1 MTTAPR
7 WALAIHGG
15 AGTMHDTGGPP
26 DAERPYL
33 DALHLVLDAGAAVL
47 AAGGRA
53 LDAVETAVALLED
66 EPLFNSGRGAVF
78 TADGGIELDAA
89 IMDGQTLAAGAVA
102 CVRTVRNPIR
112 LARAVLERSP
122 HVLLA
127 GEGADAFAREQ
138 GVAPVDAGY
147 FWTARRWARFVAAKR
162 ELGEEVAACSE
173 GADSGRDDRSTGT
186 VGAVAL
192 DGAGHLAAATS
203 TGGTTNKHVGRVG
216 DSPIL
221 GAGTY
226 ADDRTCAVSATG
238 TGEAIMRALVAY
250 EVAARMRHRGQ
261 TVREAAEAAV
271 MEELV
276 RVGGAGSG
284 GLVALDRDGRVA
296 ASFNT
301 DGMYRGW
308 LLAGGERCVRF
319 HR

>member
-1 MTTAPR
+1 VTTTPR

-15 AGTMHDTGGPP
+15 AGTMHDVARAS

-33 DALHLVLDAGAAVL
+33 DALHRVLDAGAAVL
-47 AAGGRA
+47 AAGGGA
-53 LDAVETAVALLED
+53 LDGVETAVALLED
-66 EPLFNSGRGAVF
+66 EPLFNAGRGSVF

-89 IMDGQTLAAGAVA
+89 IMDGRTLAAGAVA
-102 CVRTVRNPIR
+102 CVRTVRNPVR
-112 LARAVLERSP
+112 LARAILERSP

-127 GEGADAFAREQ
+127 GDGAEAFAREQ
-138 GVAPVDAGY
+138 GIAPVDTRY
-147 FWTARRWARFVAAKR
+147 FWTARRWERFVAMKR
-162 ELGEEVAACSE
+162 DLGEDVAWPE
-173 GADSGRDDRSTGT
+173 GESTGT

-203 TGGTTNKHVGRVG
+203 TGGMSNKHAGRVG
-216 DSPIL
+216 DSPII

-238 TGEAIMRALVAY
+238 TGEAIMRALVAH
-250 EVAARMRHRGQ
+250 EVTARMRHCGE
-261 TVREAAEAAV
+261 TVEQAAEAAV

-284 GLVALDRDGRVA
+284 GLVALDRAGRVA
-296 ASFNT
+296 APFNT

-308 LLAGGERCVRF
+308 VLAGGARCVRF
-319 HR
+319 QR

>member
-1 MTTAPR
+1 MD
-7 WALAIHGG
+7 G
-15 AGTMHDTGGPP
+15 ADATS

-47 AAGGRA
+47 AAGGGA

-78 TADGGIELDAA
+78 TTDGGIELDAA
-89 IMDGQTLAAGAVA
+89 IMDGHTLAAGAVA
-102 CVRTVRNPIR
+102 CVRTVRNPVR
-112 LARAVLERSP
+112 LARAVLEHSP

-127 GEGADAFAREQ
+127 GDGAEAFAREQ
-138 GVAPVDAGY
+138 GFAPVDAGY
-147 FWTARRWARFVAAKR
+147 FWTARRWARFVATKR
-162 ELGEEVAACSE
+162 DLGEDVASWSE
-173 GADSGRDDRSTGT
+173 DAPDDRSTGT

-203 TGGTTNKHVGRVG
+203 TGGVTNKHRGRVG
-216 DSPIL
+216 DSPII

-238 TGEAIMRALVAY
+238 AGEAIMRALVAH
-250 EVAARMRHRGQ
+250 EVAARMRHLGQ
-261 TVREAAEAAV
+261 TLREAAEAAV

-276 RVGGAGSG
+276 RVAGAGSG
-284 GLVALDRDGRVA
+284 GLVALDREGRVA
-296 ASFNT
+296 APFNT
-301 DGMYRGW
+301 AGMYRGW
-308 LLAGGERCVRF
+308 VLAGGERCVCF